1 MLGST
6 IDKHGC
12 LQDRCHAQT
21 TTRETSC
28 SLVQAETVLRLPKY
42 PRILARNLT
51 HRSPHKSHP
60 QRLQHLRLPPPIN
73 PLHPLRRPRIQILR
87 QHILPLR
94 LNHPMPL
101 PGSPHPHPQL
111 RTFGILQQAQHI
123 LQGLTPPLRQL
134 LLHDGKL
141 QPSQA
146 RPLPRLQRRE
156 EPLDVIGG
164 AVVPFV
170 EIEAVDG
177 EGDRGGFLVDLPTG
191 EEQVRV
197 DGADEDGVVGRL
209 GGHVEG
215 CREG

>member
-1 MLGST
+1 MDLDSHS
-6 IDKHGC
+6 DQLSRPRK
-12 LQDRCHAQT
+12 L
-21 TTRETSC
+21 TSH
-28 SLVQAETVLRLPKY
+28 L
-42 PRILARNLT
+42 
-51 HRSPHKSHP
+51 HHKSHP
-60 QRLQHLRLPPPIN
+60 QRLQHLRFPRPIN

-101 PGSPHPHPQL
+101 PGSPHPHPQP
-111 RTFGILQQAQHI
+111 RHPRILQQAQHI

-156 EPLDVIGG
+156 EPLDVVGG
-164 AVVPFV
+164 AVVPLV

-177 EGDRGGFLVDLPTG
+177 EGDRGGFLVDLSAG

-197 DGADEDGVVGRL
+197 DGADEAGVVGRL

-215 CREG
+215 GREREAVDLEAEFGGEGEQVAGGGFRFRFRFLG